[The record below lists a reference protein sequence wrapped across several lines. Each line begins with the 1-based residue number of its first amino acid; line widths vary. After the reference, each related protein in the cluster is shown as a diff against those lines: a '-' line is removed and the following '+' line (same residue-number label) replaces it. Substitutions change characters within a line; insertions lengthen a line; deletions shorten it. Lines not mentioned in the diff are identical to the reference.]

1 MQWLLYTLCMC
12 IYMNKIC
19 NVCLSNICVNRVIS
33 YRIMGVGCNIS
44 FPLLEDTNV
53 EVSKANFVVNFS
65 GVIRMYPRRPFYIR
79 RVSRPCATYTVSV
92 RAYKGPSASH
102 CLLDQRKSEAEDGYT
117 A

>member
-1 MQWLLYTLCMC
+1 
-12 IYMNKIC
+12 MNKIC

-65 GVIRMYPRRPFYIR
+65 GVIRMSA
-79 RVSRPCATYTVSV
+79 VV
-92 RAYKGPSASH
+92 SASTF
-102 CLLDQRKSEAEDGYT
+102 LYSSRLAPVRYVYGLRT
-117 A
+117 RI